1 MTIERTMGAALRLST
16 SVEAFAALGAE
27 LRLRQAGLEGDLSTR
42 ELLRDV
48 VRAIDPQLLNDSGQP
63 DVFTIAFIQTTL
75 RQALDLLERP
85 DRSPG
90 WDYRDPDLLQAQGQ
104 LSGVV
109 VRGIGASLTRLPELR
124 NTLQRPGTFLDIGTG
139 VGWLAIEVA
148 RAWPAM
154 RVVGIDPWEPALVLA
169 RENLAQSDVA
179 DRVELRMQSVEQ
191 LDEVPTFAVVWLPGP
206 FIAPEIADRALARIR
221 RALAPGGWLIFG
233 LNAVPQAP
241 LERALASLRTA
252 RSGGHLWDAT
262 AVEERLRVLDFSD
275 IETFPTAL
283 PIQLVI
289 GRRSCE

>member
-1 MTIERTMGAALRLST
+1 MTFEGMMGAALRMSA

-27 LRLRQAGLEGDLSTR
+27 LRLRQAGLAGDPHTR

-48 VRAIDPQLLNDSGQP
+48 VRAIDPQLLDDPGER
-63 DVFTIAFIQTTL
+63 DVTAIAFIQTVL

-85 DRSPG
+85 ERSPG
-90 WDYRDPDLLQAQGQ
+90 WDYRDPVLLQSQGQ

-109 VRGIGASLTRLPELR
+109 IRGIRASLTRLPELDK
-124 NTLQRPGTFLDIGTG
+124 TLQRPGTFLDIGTG

-169 RENLAQSDVA
+169 RENLAQSEVA
-179 DRVELRMQSVEQ
+179 DRVEFRMQDVEQ

-206 FIAPEIADRALARIR
+206 FIAREIADRALARIR
-221 RALAPGGWLIFG
+221 GMLAPRGWLIFG
-233 LNAVPQAP
+233 LNAAVPGP
-241 LERALASLRTA
+241 LERALARLRTA
-252 RSGGHLWDAT
+252 RSGGHFWDA
-262 AVEERLRVLDFSD
+262 AEVEERLRALDFSD

-289 GRRSCE
+289 GRRNRE

>member
-1 MTIERTMGAALRLST
+1 MTFERTIGAALRMSV

-27 LRLRQAGLEGDLSTR
+27 LRLRQAGLAGDPRTR

-48 VRAIDPQLLNDSGQP
+48 VRAIDPQLLDDPGER
-63 DVFTIAFIQTTL
+63 DATTIAFIQTVL

-85 DRSPG
+85 ERSPG
-90 WDYRDPDLLQAQGQ
+90 WDYLDPVLLQAQGQ

-109 VRGIGASLTRLPELR
+109 VRGIGASLTRLHELGK
-124 NTLQRPGTFLDIGTG
+124 TLQRPGTFLDIGTG

-169 RENLAQSDVA
+169 RENLAQSEVA
-179 DRVELRMQSVEQ
+179 DRVELRMQHVEQ

-206 FIAPEIADRALARIR
+206 FIAREIADRVLARIR
-221 RALAPGGWLIFG
+221 AVLAPGGWLIFG
-233 LNAVPQAP
+233 LNAVPPGP

-252 RSGGHLWDAT
+252 RSGGHLWDA
-262 AVEERLRVLDFSD
+262 AEVEERLRALDFSD

-289 GRRSCE
+289 GRRSRE

>member
-1 MTIERTMGAALRLST
+1 MTFEGTMGAALRMSA

-27 LRLRQAGLEGDLSTR
+27 LRLRQAGLAGDPRTR

-48 VRAIDPQLLNDSGQP
+48 LRAIDPQLLDEPGERNAS
-63 DVFTIAFIQTTL
+63 TIAFIQTVL

-85 DRSPG
+85 ERSPG
-90 WDYRDPDLLQAQGQ
+90 WDYRDPVLLQAQGQ
-104 LSGVV
+104 LSGLV
-109 VRGIGASLTRLPELR
+109 VRGIGASLSRLPELGK
-124 NTLQRPGTFLDIGTG
+124 TLQRPGTFLDIGTG

-169 RENLAQSDVA
+169 RENLAQSEVA
-179 DRVELRMQSVEQ
+179 DRVELRMQHVEQ

-206 FIAPEIADRALARIR
+206 FIAREIADRALARIHG
-221 RALAPGGWLIFG
+221 ALIPGGWLIFG
-233 LNAVPQAP
+233 LNAVPPGP
-241 LERALASLRTA
+241 LEGALARLRTA
-252 RSGGHLWDAT
+252 RTGGHFWDA
-262 AVEERLRVLDFSD
+262 AEVEERLRILNFSD

-289 GRRSCE
+289 GRRNRE